1 MIVTPHK
8 GLVGHTLQRGAQME
22 SPGLSAGA
30 HGENTEVWSHPDAVP
45 TEAMMEAWSDN
56 KRTLTSYS
64 FLSLEVLAVDQA
76 PTSYIK
82 PFPLLLDHFT
92 ELTPLSLLIIIAAL

>member
-64 FLSLEVLAVDQA
+64 FPSLEVSLSIRLPPHISSPS
-76 PTSYIK
+76 PTS
-82 PFPLLLDHFT
+82 
-92 ELTPLSLLIIIAAL
+92 LITLQNSHHYPS